1 MSQDWLRVAGD
12 MAERAAEEADDGAAA
27 ERLRDLAEQL
37 RTLAERDR
45 GPDHG
50 RLARIENILD
60 EVNEQVNEAA
70 SEQIQRAHEEVVRYR
85 ETVEGV

>member
-12 MAERAAEEADDGAAA
+12 MAERAAEEAGNDEAE
-27 ERLRDLAEQL
+27 ERLQNLAEQL
-37 RTLAERDR
+37 WSLADRDR

-50 RLARIENILD
+50 RIARIENIIS
-60 EVNEQVNEAA
+60 EVESQVSDEAA
-70 SEQIQRAHEEVVRYR
+70 EELERCREEVVRYR